1 MESRF
6 FYIFAENLIFMN
18 NLYTYITILFLSI
31 ILGCNRSGKVNKQ
44 IPELVKAEKVM
55 FDHPD
60 SALHI
65 LESMEKP
72 SSRTDKEAHALW
84 CLLVTQAQY
93 KQVMKIPSDSLVR
106 IAYDYYK
113 STSNARRRAMSA
125 LYMGSINY
133 ELGNIEE
140 AMQYYLEGKTEVEK
154 TDDYKTGYLIM
165 SSLGNLYLF
174 RGFVE
179 YASEVCSKA
188 YDYAIKDSNKRYQMA
203 SLKFLARCYCIRHE
217 YPKAVEAYQQCASV
231 ALELGKDEYYY
242 KIQTEIALVYANSG
256 NLKKSLELSKSL
268 PTEYQSTVLIGKN
281 YYYLNQQDSAYFY
294 LNKSLDTDDVY
305 TKALI
310 YELLYR
316 IGDNPKYHQNLKMYC
331 DSLLYYNDSIMALDK
346 GKEIIAYKEKYDNE
360 KLITAKQK
368 LELEK
373 SNITYWWMFTIIV
386 VLLLGILLIYIYLHK
401 RIVIHQKEE
410 KLTRL
415 ALQLHDKEL
424 EVEKNESYIAELQS
438 QLEQNNKKEELYI
451 EQVEALKKLKKE
463 NERLSL
469 EKNMLHEKIASYS
482 ISGHKLSDVK
492 TLSDRVLLLE
502 KREKELCSLL
512 LTQAP
517 FLRKLHRQPVYLNET
532 ELKDVCK
539 IADNIFQNFTQRLS
553 KEVSVLSGHEITL
566 CSLIKLR
573 FSITEISIFLNIT
586 PASVSRSKLRIKNKI
601 FFELGEDSR
610 GKSLDIWLWK
620 Y

>member
-1 MESRF
+1 M
-6 FYIFAENLIFMN
+6 
-18 NLYTYITILFLSI
+18 TV
-31 ILGCNRSGKVNKQ
+31 GCSQNHKVTKQ
-44 IPELVKAEKVM
+44 TPELAKAEEVM

-65 LESMEKP
+65 LESMPIP
-72 SSRTDKEAHALW
+72 SARKDKENHALW
-84 CLLVTQAQY
+84 CLLTSQA
-93 KQVMKIPSDSLVR
+93 KVKLIMKIPSDSLVK

-113 STSNARRRAMSA
+113 STDNARRKAMSA
-125 LYMGSINY
+125 LYMGDINY

-154 TDDYKTGYLIM
+154 TEDYKTGYLIM
-165 SSLGNLYLF
+165 SSLGKLYLY
-174 RGFVE
+174 RRLNA
-179 YASEVCSKA
+179 YALEACTIA
-188 YDYAIKDSNKRYQMA
+188 YDYAVKDSNKRYQMGA
-203 SLKFLARCYCIRHE
+203 LQYLARCYCILNE
-217 YPKAVEAYQQCASV
+217 LPKAIETYQKCSDIAV
-231 ALELGKDEYYY
+231 ELGLNNKAYYY
-242 KIQTEIALVYANSG
+242 DIQTEIALVYKNSSQF
-256 NLKKSLELSKSL
+256 LQSLEILKSF
-268 PTEYQSTVLIGKN
+268 PVKFQSSSLIGKN
-281 YYYLNQQDSAYFY
+281 YFYLKQYDSAYFY
-294 LNKSLDTDDVY
+294 LNKALLTDNIY
-305 TKALI
+305 TKASV
-310 YELLYR
+310 YEFLYKF
-316 IGDNPKYHQNLKMYC
+316 GNQPKYRKYLTSYC
-331 DSLLYYNDSIMALDK
+331 DSLLFYNDSIITLNK
-346 GKEIIAYKEKYDNE
+346 SKEIIAYKEKYENE
-360 KLITAKQK
+360 RLTTEKQR

-373 SNITYWWMFTIIV
+373 SNITYWWMFTIVI

-401 RIVIHQKEE
+401 RIAIHQKEE

-438 QLEQNNKKEELYI
+438 QFEQNNKKEELYI

-469 EKNMLHEKIASYS
+469 EKNMLHDKIASYS
-482 ISGHKLSDVK
+482 ISGHELSDVK

-517 FLRKLHRQPVYLNET
+517 FLRKLHLQPVYLNET

-539 IADNIFQNFTQRLS
+539 IADNIFQKFTQRLS
-553 KEVSVLSGHEITL
+553 KEVSVLSEHEIIL

-573 FSITEISIFLNIT
+573 FSITEISIFLNIA

-601 FFELGEDSR
+601 C
-610 GKSLDIWLWK
+610 
-620 Y
+620 

>member
-1 MESRF
+1 M
-6 FYIFAENLIFMN
+6 
-18 NLYTYITILFLSI
+18 TV
-31 ILGCNRSGKVNKQ
+31 GCSQNHKVTKQ
-44 IPELVKAEKVM
+44 TPELAKAEEVM

-65 LESMEKP
+65 LESMPIP
-72 SSRTDKEAHALW
+72 SARKDKENHALW
-84 CLLVTQAQY
+84 CLLTSQA
-93 KQVMKIPSDSLVR
+93 KVKLIMKIPSDSLVK

-113 STSNARRRAMSA
+113 STDNARRKAMSA
-125 LYMGSINY
+125 LYMGDINY

-154 TDDYKTGYLIM
+154 TEDYKTGYLIM
-165 SSLGNLYLF
+165 SSLGKLYLY
-174 RGFVE
+174 RRLNA
-179 YASEVCSKA
+179 YALEACTIA
-188 YDYAIKDSNKRYQMA
+188 YDYAVKDSNKRYQMGA
-203 SLKFLARCYCIRHE
+203 LQYLARCYCILNE
-217 YPKAVEAYQQCASV
+217 LPKAIETYQKCSDIAV
-231 ALELGKDEYYY
+231 ELGFNNKAYYY
-242 KIQTEIALVYANSG
+242 DIQTEIALVYKNSSQF
-256 NLKKSLELSKSL
+256 LQSLEILKSF
-268 PTEYQSTVLIGKN
+268 PVKFQSSSLIGKN
-281 YYYLNQQDSAYFY
+281 YFYLKQYDSAYFY
-294 LNKSLDTDDVY
+294 LNKALLTDNIY
-305 TKALI
+305 TKASV
-310 YELLYR
+310 YEFLYKF
-316 IGDNPKYHQNLKMYC
+316 GNQPKYRKYLTSYC
-331 DSLLYYNDSIMALDK
+331 DSLLFYNDSIITLDK
-346 GKEIIAYKEKYDNE
+346 GKEIIAYKEKYENE
-360 KLITAKQK
+360 RLTTEKQR

-373 SNITYWWMFTIIV
+373 SNITYWWMFTIVI

-401 RIVIHQKEE
+401 RIAIHQKEE

-438 QLEQNNKKEELYI
+438 QFEQNNKKEELYI

-469 EKNMLHEKIASYS
+469 EKNMLHDKIASYS
-482 ISGHKLSDVK
+482 ISGHELSDVK

-517 FLRKLHRQPVYLNET
+517 FLRKLHLQPVYLNET

-539 IADNIFQNFTQRLS
+539 IADNIFQKFTQRLS
-553 KEVSVLSGHEITL
+553 KEVSVLSEHEIIL

-573 FSITEISIFLNIT
+573 FSITEISIFLNIA

-601 FFELGEDSR
+601 CSVFGENLKE
-610 GKSLDIWLWK
+610 KSLDVWLWE

>member
-1 MESRF
+1 M
-6 FYIFAENLIFMN
+6 
-18 NLYTYITILFLSI
+18 TV
-31 ILGCNRSGKVNKQ
+31 GCSQNHKVTKQ
-44 IPELVKAEKVM
+44 TPELAKAEEVM

-65 LESMEKP
+65 LESMPIP
-72 SSRTDKEAHALW
+72 SARKDKENHALW
-84 CLLVTQAQY
+84 CLLTSQA
-93 KQVMKIPSDSLVR
+93 KVKLIMKIPSDSLVK

-113 STSNARRRAMSA
+113 STDNARRKAMSA
-125 LYMGSINY
+125 LYMGDINY
-133 ELGNIEE
+133 ELGKIEE

-154 TDDYKTGYLIM
+154 TEDYKTGYLIM
-165 SSLGNLYLF
+165 SSLGKLYLY
-174 RGFVE
+174 RRLNA
-179 YASEVCSKA
+179 YALEACTIA
-188 YDYAIKDSNKRYQMA
+188 YDYAVKDSNKRYQMGA
-203 SLKFLARCYCIRHE
+203 LQYLARCYCILNE
-217 YPKAVEAYQQCASV
+217 LPKAIETYQKCGDIAV
-231 ALELGKDEYYY
+231 ELGLNNKAYYY
-242 KIQTEIALVYANSG
+242 DIQTEIALVYKNSSQF
-256 NLKKSLELSKSL
+256 LQSLEILKSF
-268 PTEYQSTVLIGKN
+268 PVKFQSSSLIGKN
-281 YYYLNQQDSAYFY
+281 YFYLKQYDSAYFY
-294 LNKSLDTDDVY
+294 LNKALLTDNIY
-305 TKALI
+305 TKASV
-310 YELLYR
+310 YEFLYKF
-316 IGDNPKYHQNLKMYC
+316 GNQPKYRKYLTSYC
-331 DSLLYYNDSIMALDK
+331 DSLLFYNDSIITLNK
-346 GKEIIAYKEKYDNE
+346 SKEIIAYKEKYENE
-360 KLITAKQK
+360 RLTTEKQR

-373 SNITYWWMFTIIV
+373 SNITYWWMFTIVI

-401 RIVIHQKEE
+401 RIAIHQKEE

-438 QLEQNNKKEELYI
+438 QFEQNNKKEELYV

-482 ISGHKLSDVK
+482 ISGRELSDVK

-517 FLRKLHRQPVYLNET
+517 FLRKLHLQPVYLNET

-539 IADNIFQNFTQRLS
+539 IADNIFQKFTQRLS
-553 KEVSVLSGHEITL
+553 KEVSVLSEHEIIL

-573 FSITEISIFLNIT
+573 FSITEISIFLNIA

-601 FFELGEDSR
+601 CSVLGENLKE
-610 GKSLDIWLWK
+610 KSLDVWLWE

>member
-1 MESRF
+1 MKIR
-6 FYIFAENLIFMN
+6 
-18 NLYTYITILFLSI
+18 THI
-31 ILGCNRSGKVNKQ
+31 IIIICTTLMTVGCSQNHKVTKQ
-44 IPELVKAEKVM
+44 TPELAKAEEVM

-65 LESMEKP
+65 LESMPIP
-72 SSRTDKEAHALW
+72 SARKDKENHALW
-84 CLLVTQAQY
+84 CLLTSQA
-93 KQVMKIPSDSLVR
+93 KVKLIMKIPSDSLVK

-113 STSNARRRAMSA
+113 STDNARRKAMSA
-125 LYMGSINY
+125 LYMGDINY

-154 TDDYKTGYLIM
+154 TEDYKTGYLIM
-165 SSLGNLYLF
+165 SSLGKLYLY
-174 RGFVE
+174 RRLNA
-179 YASEVCSKA
+179 YALEACTIA
-188 YDYAIKDSNKRYQMA
+188 YDYAVKDSNKRYQMGA
-203 SLKFLARCYCIRHE
+203 LQYLARCYCILNE
-217 YPKAVEAYQQCASV
+217 LPKAIETYQKCSDIAV
-231 ALELGKDEYYY
+231 ELGLNNKAYYY
-242 KIQTEIALVYANSG
+242 DIQTEIALVYKNSSQF
-256 NLKKSLELSKSL
+256 LQSLEILKSF
-268 PTEYQSTVLIGKN
+268 PVKFQSSSLIGKN
-281 YYYLNQQDSAYFY
+281 YFYLKQYDSAYFY
-294 LNKSLDTDDVY
+294 LNKALLTDNIY
-305 TKALI
+305 TKASV
-310 YELLYR
+310 YEFLYKF
-316 IGDNPKYHQNLKMYC
+316 GNQPKYRKYLTSYC
-331 DSLLYYNDSIMALDK
+331 DSLLFYNDSIITLNK
-346 GKEIIAYKEKYDNE
+346 SKEIIAYKEKYENE
-360 KLITAKQK
+360 RLTTEKQR

-373 SNITYWWMFTIIV
+373 SNITYWWMFTIVI

-401 RIVIHQKEE
+401 RIAIHQKEE

-438 QLEQNNKKEELYI
+438 QFEQNNKKEELYI

-469 EKNMLHEKIASYS
+469 EKNMLHDKIASYS
-482 ISGHKLSDVK
+482 ISGHELSDVK

-517 FLRKLHRQPVYLNET
+517 FLRKLHLQPVYLNET

-539 IADNIFQNFTQRLS
+539 IADNIFQKFTQRLS
-553 KEVSVLSGHEITL
+553 KEVSVLSEHEIIL

-573 FSITEISIFLNIT
+573 FSITEISIFLNIA

-601 FFELGEDSR
+601 CSVFGENLKE
-610 GKSLDIWLWK
+610 KSLDVWLWE

>member
-1 MESRF
+1 M
-6 FYIFAENLIFMN
+6 
-18 NLYTYITILFLSI
+18 TV
-31 ILGCNRSGKVNKQ
+31 GCSQNHKVTKQ
-44 IPELVKAEKVM
+44 TPELAKAEEVM

-65 LESMEKP
+65 LESMPIP
-72 SSRTDKEAHALW
+72 SARKDKENHALW
-84 CLLVTQAQY
+84 CLLTSQA
-93 KQVMKIPSDSLVR
+93 KVKLIMKIPSDSLVK

-113 STSNARRRAMSA
+113 STDNARRKAMSA
-125 LYMGSINY
+125 LYMGDINY

-154 TDDYKTGYLIM
+154 TEDYKTGYLIM
-165 SSLGNLYLF
+165 SSLGKLYLY
-174 RGFVE
+174 RRLNA
-179 YASEVCSKA
+179 YALEACTIA
-188 YDYAIKDSNKRYQMA
+188 YDYAVKDSNKRYQMGA
-203 SLKFLARCYCIRHE
+203 LQYLARCYCILNE
-217 YPKAVEAYQQCASV
+217 LPKAIETYQKCSDIAV
-231 ALELGKDEYYY
+231 ELGLNNKAYYY
-242 KIQTEIALVYANSG
+242 DIQTEIALVYKNSSQF
-256 NLKKSLELSKSL
+256 LQSLEILKSF
-268 PTEYQSTVLIGKN
+268 PVKFQSSSLIGKN
-281 YYYLNQQDSAYFY
+281 YFYLKQYDSAYFY
-294 LNKSLDTDDVY
+294 LNKALLTDNIY
-305 TKALI
+305 TKASV
-310 YELLYR
+310 YEFLYKF
-316 IGDNPKYHQNLKMYC
+316 GNQPKYRKYLTSYC
-331 DSLLYYNDSIMALDK
+331 DSLLFYNDSIITLNK
-346 GKEIIAYKEKYDNE
+346 SKEIIAYKEKYENE
-360 KLITAKQK
+360 RLTTEKQR

-373 SNITYWWMFTIIV
+373 SNITYWWMFTIVI

-401 RIVIHQKEE
+401 RIAIHQKEE

-438 QLEQNNKKEELYI
+438 QFEQNNKKEELYV

-469 EKNMLHEKIASYS
+469 EKNMLHDKIASYS
-482 ISGHKLSDVK
+482 ISGHELSDVK

-517 FLRKLHRQPVYLNET
+517 FLRKLHLQPVYLNET

-539 IADNIFQNFTQRLS
+539 IADNIFQKFTQRLS
-553 KEVSVLSGHEITL
+553 KEVSVLSEHEIIL

-573 FSITEISIFLNIT
+573 FSITEISIFLNIA

-601 FFELGEDSR
+601 CSVFGENLKE
-610 GKSLDIWLWK
+610 KSLDVWLWE

>member
-1 MESRF
+1 MKIR
-6 FYIFAENLIFMN
+6 
-18 NLYTYITILFLSI
+18 THI
-31 ILGCNRSGKVNKQ
+31 IIIICTTLMTVGCSQNHKVTKQ
-44 IPELVKAEKVM
+44 TPELAQAEEVM

-65 LESMEKP
+65 LESMPMP
-72 SSRTDKEAHALW
+72 SARKDKENHALW
-84 CLLVTQAQY
+84 CLLTSQA
-93 KQVMKIPSDSLVR
+93 KVKLIMKIPSDSLVK

-113 STSNARRRAMSA
+113 STDNARRKAMSA
-125 LYMGSINY
+125 LYMGDINY

-154 TDDYKTGYLIM
+154 TEDYKTGYLIM
-165 SSLGNLYLF
+165 SSLGKLYLY
-174 RGFVE
+174 RRLNT
-179 YASEVCSKA
+179 YALEACTKA
-188 YDYAIKDSNKRYQMA
+188 YDYAVKDSNKRYQMGA
-203 SLKFLARCYCIRHE
+203 LQYLARCYCILNE
-217 YPKAVEAYQQCASV
+217 LPKAIETYQKCSDIAV
-231 ALELGKDEYYY
+231 ELGLDNNAYYY
-242 KIQTEIALVYANSG
+242 DIQTEIALVYKNSSRF
-256 NLKKSLELSKSL
+256 LQSLEILKSF
-268 PTEYQSTVLIGKN
+268 PVKFQSSSLIGKN
-281 YYYLNQQDSAYFY
+281 YFYLKQYDSAYFY
-294 LNKSLDTDDVY
+294 LNKALLTDNIY
-305 TKALI
+305 TKASV
-310 YELLYR
+310 YEFLYKL
-316 IGDNPKYHQNLKMYC
+316 GNQPKYHKYLTSYC
-331 DSLLYYNDSIMALDK
+331 DSLLFYNDSITTLDK
-346 GKEIIAYKEKYDNE
+346 GKEIIAYKEKYENE
-360 KLITAKQK
+360 RLTTEKQR

-373 SNITYWWMFTIIV
+373 SNITYWWMFTIVI

-401 RIVIHQKEE
+401 RIAIHQKEE

-438 QLEQNNKKEELYI
+438 QFEQNNKKEELYVG
-451 EQVEALKKLKKE
+451 QVEALKKLKKE

-482 ISGHKLSDVK
+482 ISGRELSDVK

-517 FLRKLHRQPVYLNET
+517 FLRKLHLQPVYLNET

-539 IADNIFQNFTQRLS
+539 IADNIFQKFTQRLS
-553 KEVSVLSGHEITL
+553 KEVSVLSEHEIIL

-573 FSITEISIFLNIT
+573 FSITEISIFLNIA

-601 FFELGEDSR
+601 CSVLGENLKE
-610 GKSLDIWLWK
+610 KSLDVWLWE

>member
-1 MESRF
+1 MKIR
-6 FYIFAENLIFMN
+6 
-18 NLYTYITILFLSI
+18 THI
-31 ILGCNRSGKVNKQ
+31 IIIICTTLMTVGCSQNHKVTKQ
-44 IPELVKAEKVM
+44 TPELAKAEEVM

-65 LESMEKP
+65 LESMPIP
-72 SSRTDKEAHALW
+72 SARKDKENHALW
-84 CLLVTQAQY
+84 CLLTSQA
-93 KQVMKIPSDSLVR
+93 KVKLIMKIPSDSLVK

-113 STSNARRRAMSA
+113 STDNARRKAMSA
-125 LYMGSINY
+125 LYMGDINY

-154 TDDYKTGYLIM
+154 TEDYKTGYLIM
-165 SSLGNLYLF
+165 SSLGKLYLY
-174 RGFVE
+174 RRLNA
-179 YASEVCSKA
+179 YALEACTIA
-188 YDYAIKDSNKRYQMA
+188 YDYAVKDSNKRYQMGA
-203 SLKFLARCYCIRHE
+203 LQYLARCYCILNE
-217 YPKAVEAYQQCASV
+217 LPKAIETYQKCSDIAV
-231 ALELGKDEYYY
+231 ELGLNNKAYYY
-242 KIQTEIALVYANSG
+242 DIQTETALVYKNSSQF
-256 NLKKSLELSKSL
+256 LQSLEILKSF
-268 PTEYQSTVLIGKN
+268 PVKFQSSSLIGKN
-281 YYYLNQQDSAYFY
+281 YFCLKQYDSAYFY
-294 LNKSLDTDDVY
+294 LNKALLTDNIY
-305 TKALI
+305 TKASV
-310 YELLYR
+310 YEFLYKL
-316 IGDNPKYHQNLKMYC
+316 GNQPKYHKYLTSYC
-331 DSLLYYNDSIMALDK
+331 DSLLFYNDSITTLDK
-346 GKEIIAYKEKYDNE
+346 SKEIIAYKEKYENE
-360 KLITAKQK
+360 RLTTEKQR

-373 SNITYWWMFTIIV
+373 SNITYWWMFTIVI

-401 RIVIHQKEE
+401 RIAIHQKEE

-438 QLEQNNKKEELYI
+438 QFEQNNKKEELYV

-482 ISGHKLSDVK
+482 ISGRELSDVK

-517 FLRKLHRQPVYLNET
+517 FLRKLHLQPVYLNET

-539 IADNIFQNFTQRLS
+539 IADNIFQKFTQRLS
-553 KEVSVLSGHEITL
+553 KEVSVLSEHEIIL

-573 FSITEISIFLNIT
+573 FSITEISIFLNIA

-601 FFELGEDSR
+601 CSVLGENLKE
-610 GKSLDIWLWK
+610 KSLDVWLWE